1 MRVCD
6 VCGACSDDQYELCAA
21 DGGALELLFPGP
33 RILAGRYRLEQQLAQ
48 GAMGRVFLATHLAV
62 GSQVAVKV
70 MQPAQRDVAVAVQR
84 FHKEARILG
93 AVKHPNA
100 VLITDF
106 DVDQRAT
113 GAVAFLVTELLR
125 GRSLAQ
131 LLDTGPRLSLDD
143 VERIIVPLCEAVE
156 EAHAQ
161 GIIHRDL
168 KPANVFLERLRDGS
182 EVVKVLDFGIAKL
195 LSRRAVDV
203 PAPIDLSGAPAD
215 LAEGE
220 LRAEILA
227 ALDDD
232 EPATRPGRG
241 RSPSSSAMRG
251 ATGASGS
258 TGGAST
264 WAGLMVGTVPYMA
277 TEQMTG
283 ERVTRRSDVHALAVM
298 IFEMLAGQ
306 LPYDGDD
313 DDIIAQKLADE
324 RPSLR
329 ELGVDVDDALDAL
342 LMRCFASDPEER
354 PDRVS
359 VLAAA
364 VQQAAGR
371 RRGAEDDPVGALAM
385 RLSTMARALS
395 RLEGAAVTD
404 VEVPVVRDIL
414 LSAGGMLLKARS
426 LLAPAR
432 ARLAAPPQR
441 VLVSSFVEI
450 DDVVAGARTAVGAVA
465 RTDADAAAQLLVVW
479 RQLDAFTREVGALLE
494 DDDSAAVAD
503 PFAAMIAE
511 APATAG
517 HTASRPWDEVL
528 DALGGRD
535 PLEASDACDA
545 ALDDRVDDTV
555 RTLQGGGGAADRL
568 IAGLWRFAD
577 VILLRDIGV
586 ERGALRF
593 LPLLAGHPRDA
604 GRFGAVMAG
613 LRDRRGVVVVDEIG
627 ADPAQEPLLRCL
639 LLHPIAEVRRAAAGR
654 LPILGLWGVAAHPRT
669 PLAALVTI
677 FRELKKRGHPDH
689 LKVFFFCVRDSL
701 LSASTAEL
709 QEAVILVRA
718 FFEEPAFHEDLLFE
732 PLLEVERHLR
742 ERADA
747 AGLLDESYARA
758 LAVFVG
764 AGAHEEAQLEHLRD
778 VPLALQRKL
787 AREGRFLSTF
797 VCHVNDRI
805 AMETVPHL
813 LRLDDITR
821 FLRLPTLHR
830 TVLVELAKRRR
841 FFKKDAPKLALLAH
855 PKTPAAMARAYIH
868 LVADEQLRLLA
879 QNRHINP
886 EVRRLIQGA
895 LQRPPG

>member
-1 MRVCD
+1 
-6 VCGACSDDQYELCAA
+6 
-21 DGGALELLFPGP
+21 
-33 RILAGRYRLEQQLAQ
+33 
-48 GAMGRVFLATHLAV
+48 MGRVFAATHLAV

-106 DVDQRAT
+106 DVEQRVS

-125 GRSLAQ
+125 GRSLATV
-131 LLDTGPRLSLDD
+131 LDAEPRFSLDE

-168 KPANVFLERLRDGS
+168 KPANVFLERLRDGT

-195 LSRRAVDV
+195 LSRRTAEV

-215 LAEGE
+215 RAEDE

-232 EPATRPGRG
+232 HPTRPGRG
-241 RSPSSSAMRG
+241 HAWASSSAVAAASSPPSSG
-251 ATGASGS
+251 AP
-258 TGGAST
+258 ST

-277 TEQMTG
+277 PEQMTG
-283 ERVTRRSDVHALAVM
+283 ERVTRKSDVHALAVM
-298 IFEMLAGQ
+298 IFEMLAGR
-306 LPYDGDD
+306 LPFDGDD
-313 DDIIAQKLADE
+313 DDIIAQKLTDE

-329 ELGVDVDDALDAL
+329 EQGLDIDEALDAL
-342 LMRCFASDPEER
+342 LRRCFATDPEER
-354 PDRVS
+354 PERVS
-359 VLAAA
+359 VLATA
-364 VQQAAGR
+364 VQQAAAR
-371 RRGAEDDPVGALAM
+371 RRGAEDDAVGALAM
-385 RLSTMARALS
+385 RLSTMARALG
-395 RLEGAAVTD
+395 RLEGAGDEVD
-404 VEVPVVRDIL
+404 VGVVRDTL
-414 LSAGGMLLKARS
+414 LSTGGMLLKARS
-426 LLAPAR
+426 LVVPAR
-432 ARLAAPPQR
+432 SGLSAPPQNA
-441 VLVSSFVEI
+441 LVSSFVEM
-450 DDVVAGARTAVGAVA
+450 DDALAGARSAVAGVA

-479 RQLDAFTREVGALLE
+479 RQLDALTREVGALLE
-494 DDDSAAVAD
+494 DDEATTGLDPLAAVIADAD
-503 PFAAMIAE
+503 PAVRG
-511 APATAG
+511 APL
-517 HTASRPWDEVL
+517 RPWPEL
-528 DALGGRD
+528 IEAMLGRD
-535 PLEASDACDA
+535 HLDASDACDA

-555 RTLQGGGGAADRL
+555 RTLQEGGERAGRL

-577 VILLRDIGV
+577 MVLLHDIGA

-593 LPLLAGHPRDA
+593 LPLLANHPLDG
-604 GRFGAVMAG
+604 GRFASVMAA
-613 LRDRRGVVVVDEIG
+613 LRDRRGVVIVDEVP
-627 ADPAQEPLLRCL
+627 ADPSSESLWRCL
-639 LLHPIAEVRRAAAGR
+639 LLHPIAEVRRAAASR
-654 LPILGLWGVAAHPRT
+654 VPILGLWGVASHART
-669 PLAALVTI
+669 PLAGLVAI
-677 FRELKKRGHPDH
+677 FRELKKRGHADH

-764 AGAHEEAQLEHLRD
+764 GGAHDEVQLEHLRD
-778 VPLALQRKL
+778 VPLPLQRKL
-787 AREGRFLSTF
+787 AREGRFLHTF

-813 LRLDDITR
+813 LRLDDVTR

-830 TVLVELAKRRR
+830 MVLVELAKRRR
-841 FFKKDAPKLALLAH
+841 FFKKDIPKIALLAH

-868 LVADEQLRLLA
+868 LVADEQLRQLSH
-879 QNRHINP
+879 NRHINP
-886 EVRRLIQGA
+886 EVRRLIQVA
-895 LQRPPG
+895 LQRPAG